1 MAGMKVVLC
10 PDSLKTTATAPEA
23 ATYLA
28 EGIADTL
35 PGVELV
41 LVPLADGG
49 EGTSACFSGERIT
62 LPTTTAIGPSWW
74 RPSLHVHA
82 VRSPPR

>member
-49 EGTSACFSGERIT
+49 EGTSACFSGERI
-62 LPTTTAIGPSWW
+62 
-74 RPSLHVHA
+74 R
-82 VRSPPR
+82 